1 MSTNA
6 GGEGT
11 QATVEE
17 LKNRIQGLLE
27 LQRFALDRVKSL
39 GMTRQEIDTIDR
51 YRKEISI
58 LVEQVASFLRK
69 DAT

>member
-1 MSTNA
+1 MSGNV
-6 GGEGT
+6 GEEAK
-11 QATVEE
+11 QATAEE
-17 LKNRIQGLLE
+17 LKNRIQRLLE

-58 LVEQVASFLRK
+58 LVEQVASLLRK